1 MRLKC
6 NEGTVIEGSNNLSG
20 IPEMMRRVF
29 LFLLLAVSVAACTPA
44 SNIPSAGADGRPLPK
59 LYKIRKG
66 DTAKLQFR
74 MLDSVNALRSSQ
86 GAGQVALNPQL
97 NAAAATH
104 SRDMSLQ
111 NRPWHFGSDG
121 SSPIDRLAR
130 VGYSGVLVGEN
141 ISETYETELETL
153 AAWMEQPDT
162 RRTIL
167 SPQAGDLGFAWFQES
182 NGKIWWTLVMGN
194 PNSAPLIP
202 SANPSATR
210 LVPQEIDAL
219 DDVAAQD
226 ADDIVIVTTS
236 PAT

>member
-1 MRLKC
+1 MNKLGYPMLTRL
-6 NEGTVIEGSNNLSG
+6 
-20 IPEMMRRVF
+20 F
-29 LFLLLAVSVAACTPA
+29 ALFALLLTVSACATV
-44 SNIPSAGADGRPLPK
+44 PSSPQVGEDGRPLPK
-59 LYKIRKG
+59 LYKIRPN

-74 MLDSVNALRSSQ
+74 MLDSVNALRSARSV
-86 GAGQVALNPQL
+86 GPVELDPQL

-130 VGYSGVLVGEN
+130 VGYTGTLVGEN

-153 AAWMEQPDT
+153 AAWMEQADT

-167 SPQAGDLGFAWFQES
+167 SPQAGQMGFAWFQES
-182 NGKIWWTLVMGN
+182 NGKIWWTMVMGDPSRN
-194 PNSAPLIP
+194 PAIP
-202 SANPSATR
+202 ASNPSATR
-210 LVPQEIDAL
+210 LVPPAVDAPEETAV
-219 DDVAAQD
+219 DDTETP
-226 ADDIVIVTTS
+226 IVVTD